1 MREEELEQLKLDLI
15 EIVNPIGEVLEEVE
29 AKFEEAKQK
38 LKIDSGG
45 RSVWGKSNFQH
56 DKELGITYQPNKDF
70 DIPL

>member
-38 LKIDSGG
+38 LKINSGG
-45 RSVWGKSNFQH
+45 RSVWRRSTYDHGT
-56 DKELGITYQPNKDF
+56 ELGSTKDF
-70 DIPL
+70 DVPL

>member
-38 LKIDSGG
+38 LK
-45 RSVWGKSNFQH
+45 FYTAM
-56 DKELGITYQPNKDF
+56 L
-70 DIPL
+70 L